1 MSGVSHGCP
10 RSEVTVDLPSQR
22 AIARSRVAG
31 LFHYDV
37 EASTEVAAVPER
49 VWATLVDLDGYGTW
63 NPFTPAVRSTL
74 AVGDPV
80 HLDVV
85 LGPGRRTRSTN
96 TVEVVEAPHRLV
108 WSSTLGHRSLLVTR
122 RTQTVE
128 ALPDGR
134 SRYRTHEVF
143 RGPLAPLV
151 ALVSRRAVADGFAAV
166 ADALRHHVEASPGIE
181 DTAARPQ

>member
-1 MSGVSHGCP
+1 MPGP
-10 RSEVTVDLPSQR
+10 
-22 AIARSRVAG
+22 
-31 LFHYDV
+31 FHYEI
-37 EASTEVAAVPER
+37 EASADVAAAPER
-49 VWATLVDLDGYGTW
+49 VWATLVDLDGYGAW

-96 TVEVVEAPHRLV
+96 TVEVVDAPQRIV
-108 WSSTLGHRSLLVTR
+108 WSSTLGHRWLLVTR

-143 RGPLAPLV
+143 VGPLAPLV
-151 ALVSRRAVADGFAAV
+151 RLVSRRAVADGFAAV
-166 ADALRHHVEASPGIE
+166 ADALRRHVEASPGAE
-181 DTAARPQ
+181 GTAARPQ